1 MKPSGAH
8 THPSTGGSF
17 PAVLAVIVA
26 AAIAVAVA
34 GPVADAIAA
43 LLRAVIIIAA
53 AAIAVA
59 ITALVAF
66 AVYRARH
73 SRPSLPAHPHWMAGR
88 AGPPHASTVPR
99 RPALEQAS
107 PPAICL
113 HFHGTSPQVVAEVLA
128 RQLFTINCQD
138 GGDRHATP

>member
-8 THPSTGGSF
+8 THPPAGGSLP
-17 PAVLAVIVA
+17 PALAVIAA

-43 LLRAVIIIAA
+43 LLRAVIITGAATIAL
-53 AAIAVA
+53 AIAV
-59 ITALVAF
+59 LVVL

-73 SRPSLPAHPHWMAGR
+73 SRPGLPAHPNWAAGR
-88 AGPPHASTVPR
+88 AVPPHASTVPR

-138 GGDRHATP
+138 GGDPHATP